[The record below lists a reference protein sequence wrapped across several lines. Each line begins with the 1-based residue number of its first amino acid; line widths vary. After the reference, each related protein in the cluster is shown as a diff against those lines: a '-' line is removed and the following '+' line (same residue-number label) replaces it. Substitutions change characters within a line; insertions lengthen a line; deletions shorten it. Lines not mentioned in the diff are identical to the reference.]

1 MSARV
6 EQGKKSK
13 NRDRCGLKETEGD
26 KKSTPMMV
34 ETEGKTTVISAGGTA
49 DESAKGSAVKR

>member
-6 EQGKKSK
+6 DAGEKSK
-13 NRDRCGLKETEGD
+13 NRDRCELKETEGD

-34 ETEGKTTVISAGGTA
+34 ETEGKTTVVSAGGTA
-49 DESAKGSAVKR
+49 DESAKGPAVKR